1 MAVQEI
7 EKFKLSKTKSQL
19 KSKGLFPDDLMPTK
33 ARTLP
38 WGVWNTSVKLEK
50 QKYESLVEADG
61 YNEN

>member
-1 MAVQEI
+1 
-7 EKFKLSKTKSQL
+7 
-19 KSKGLFPDDLMPTK
+19 MPTK